1 MEKNTYQSMMSHV
14 RMSESC
20 EEEIL
25 RKAEEASVQPEI
37 TMKTRKKRSP
47 AMIAAAACLCAAV
60 AGTVTVSAVQENGWV
75 KGFFGVPEWVDESV
89 ERKEQR
95 EQAAA
100 YAEKYISPISN
111 FAASGWNAEKFEPV
125 GAVCDGENIY
135 VAVRY
140 TTPLEDGVATEYMWD
155 IPGTFK
161 VTCDGQSVS
170 SVSSSSGS
178 WRQDDGSAIIYMKH
192 RLSEFIRGDSIDVSM
207 DVVDSY
213 NLGDYDNIN
222 DIPEEKICS
231 LSFSVDIVKK
241 TKVVTYYTD
250 EILKKE
256 IQPLGVN
263 ACAWVE
269 KVEVSTFNT
278 VFSGESTT
286 ANRYDIGI
294 DPVYIVMEDGTK
306 IECIGNYSGSYGL
319 KGEYRIV
326 IEHPQP
332 VDPEAVTAVII
343 GKHTIELG

>member
-1 MEKNTYQSMMSHV
+1 M
-14 RMSESC
+14 
-20 EEEIL
+20 
-25 RKAEEASVQPEI
+25 
-37 TMKTRKKRSP
+37 
-47 AMIAAAACLCAAV
+47 
-60 AGTVTVSAVQENGWV
+60 
-75 KGFFGVPEWVDESV
+75 
-89 ERKEQR
+89 
-95 EQAAA
+95 
-100 YAEKYISPISN
+100 
-111 FAASGWNAEKFEPV
+111 
-125 GAVCDGENIY
+125 
-135 VAVRY
+135 
-140 TTPLEDGVATEYMWD
+140 
-155 IPGTFK
+155 
-161 VTCDGQSVS
+161 
-170 SVSSSSGS
+170 
-178 WRQDDGSAIIYMKH
+178 
-192 RLSEFIRGDSIDVSM
+192 
-207 DVVDSY
+207 
-213 NLGDYDNIN
+213 
-222 DIPEEKICS
+222 
-231 LSFSVDIVKK
+231 
-241 TKVVTYYTD
+241 VTYYTD